1 MSIEDKID
9 ALIAAIDKNTAALTG
24 AAPKAAATKPAV
36 VKAAKPAKTEE
47 RVVTEFAAKNEAT
60 PEQVKA
66 ALDKLLKA
74 NKRDAAIALLKSFEG
89 AANVSGITE
98 QGQEAMVSFIDQA
111 NEILLSA

>member
-9 ALIAAIDKNTAALTG
+9 ALIAAIDKNTAALTST
-24 AAPKAAATKPAV
+24 ASKAAAAKPV

-47 RVVTEFAAKNEAT
+47 QVVTEFATKNEVT

-89 AANVSGITE
+89 AASVSGITE